1 MNTQNNNSALIRIVQ
16 GSAEAKGEQRSGK
29 WIAGITLSIE
39 NNSGE
44 EKSVTIFCR
53 VTHRATGEQAACYK
67 FHTFTSTST
76 AVTKAMLLY
85 IAQPHFNEQYDCCI
99 QLLEQDKVTDEQN
112 VSFEFKN

>member
-1 MNTQNNNSALIRIVQ
+1 MNTQNSSPLIRIAQ

-29 WIAGITLSIE
+29 WIACITLDIE

-53 VTHRATGEQAACYK
+53 VTLGKTGEQAACYK
-67 FHTFTSTST
+67 FHTFTSRTMPVIKT
-76 AVTKAMLLY
+76 MLLY
-85 IAQPHFNEQYDCCI
+85 IERPLFDEQYECCI

-112 VSFEFKN
+112 VSFVFRQ